1 MSDKDIAQ
9 GHPVKLRV
17 VVTSIWAHE
26 SVILQDTTRAIF
38 VGAGKFPPPSTGDY
52 CELEGVTAAAF
63 APYVVA
69 SQVKTLGPGG
79 MPKPARPRWDQLLNG
94 SMHCQYV
101 ELEGVVTIS
110 LSNSITLLTPDPP
123 INVQP

>member
-38 VGAGKFPPPSTGDY
+38 VAAGKFPPPSTGDY
-52 CELEGVTAAAF
+52 CEVEGVTAAAF
-63 APYVVA
+63 APYVLA

-79 MPKPARPRWDQLLNG
+79 MPKPARPGWDQSLYRN
-94 SMHCQYV
+94 HPPQYLA
-101 ELEGVVTIS
+101 LEHLFPHA
-110 LSNSITLLTPDPP
+110 LSQRTTY
-123 INVQP
+123 QP